1 VEGATAPIKSESK
14 AKGKKMSF
22 ITEIETRVAGIPCIV
37 GVTHFESVRG
47 SFSYHAASDWDYH
60 GYIEAEWVVCDR
72 RGRPAPWLERKLTS
86 KDSSRI
92 ESEIAEHF
100 AD

>member
-1 VEGATAPIKSESK
+1 
-14 AKGKKMSF
+14 MSF
-22 ITEIETRVAGIPCIV
+22 IAEIESRVAGIPCII

-60 GYIEAEWVVCDR
+60 GYTESEWVVCDR

-86 KDSSRI
+86 KDTSRI
-92 ESEIAEHF
+92 ESEIAEQLN
-100 AD
+100 D